1 MNKIFLIIKREYLS
15 KVRKR
20 SFIIMTILGPLLM
33 ASVFV
38 FMIYLATRQ
47 DEKLLIQV
55 MDETGIFFSKF
66 ENNQNYTFVQISG
79 NLEATKDT
87 LKKKGNYMLLHI
99 PATKVN
105 IPDKAVIY
113 SDQQPTLNLKEYI
126 SSRMSKELEK
136 EKLSAEIRKE
146 ILLNTPGY
154 KPGADTTA
162 QDLMSET
169 ILKNIHT
176 DVRITTIKTDEGGGE
191 KKSFTEVAMGVG
203 YIASLMIY
211 MFIFL
216 YGAQV
221 MRGVI
226 EEKTSRIVEVLV
238 SSVKPFQLM
247 MGKVVGIALV
257 GLTQFLLWILFT
269 FLIITAVQTA
279 MPEKFAKAKPQTT
292 QMNQGLVMPNQDAM
306 AREVPQDSDGSMF
319 ADVTDGLAFIN
330 ITQLLFCFVL
340 YFLFGYLLYGALF
353 AAIGA
358 AVDNETDTQQFML
371 PVTIPLILGLVVAQT
386 VIQNP
391 ASPLAFW
398 LSMIPFT
405 SPIVMIV
412 RIPFGVPIKE
422 IILSLSILVVGFL
435 GTIWLAAKIY
445 RTGILMYGKKSN
457 YRELWKWIR
466 YKG

>member
-20 SFIIMTILGPLLM
+20 SFVIMTILGPLLM

-38 FMIYLATRQ
+38 FTIYLATRQ
-47 DEKLLIQV
+47 DEKILIQV
-55 MDETGIFFSKF
+55 KDDTGMFFSKF
-66 ENNQNYTFVQISG
+66 ENNQNYTFVEITG
-79 NLEATKDT
+79 DLEATKDT
-87 LKKKGNYMLLHI
+87 LKKRGDYMLLHI
-99 PATKVN
+99 PATKVA

-113 SDQQPTLNLKEYI
+113 SDQQPTMNLREYI

-136 EKLSAEIRKE
+136 QKLSAEIRKE

-154 KPGADTTA
+154 KPGADTSA

-176 DVRITTIKTDEGGGE
+176 DVNITTIKTDEGGGE

-203 YIASLMIY
+203 YIASLLIY

-269 FLIITAVQTA
+269 FLIITAIQTA
-279 MPEKFAKAKPQTT
+279 MPEKFAKANPQT
-292 QMNQGLVMPNQDAM
+292 QINQGVTMPNQDAITK
-306 AREVPQDSDGSMF
+306 EIPQDSNGSMF

-330 ITQLLFCFVL
+330 ITQLLICFIL

-412 RIPFGVPIKE
+412 RIPFGVPLE
-422 IILSLSILVVGFL
+422 QIILSLSILVIGFF
-435 GTIWLAAKIY
+435 GTTWLAAKIY